1 MLMRPARAKQ
11 TENTRGFMAHQNSPK
26 PTKAERTA
34 AAREKARQMREAQQ
48 KREKR
53 NSLLVKGGVVVAVLV
68 IIGVIAAVVITNQRG
83 QIADAG
89 AAPAHGNANGGIT
102 ITQNG
107 LADTDPV
114 NVDVANIPEPASTEG
129 DVIVPAGVAAA
140 PKGEPASIVMY
151 VDMGCPVCKSFE
163 GQYGEYLT
171 ELTSSGDATV
181 EYRVATFLDRVSTT
195 NYSSRA
201 ANAVACVADSSPE
214 VFNDYLTQL
223 FAQQPAEGGAGLD
236 NATLT
241 SIAETAGAT
250 DVSSCIDDGEFRPWA
265 KFVNQTFS
273 DYQVGGTPTVYVD
286 GQKWDPNTAGDFQQ
300 FAQGVID
307 ARA

>member
-1 MLMRPARAKQ
+1 
-11 TENTRGFMAHQNSPK
+11 MANQNSPK

-89 AAPAHGNANGGIT
+89 AAPAHGNAFGGYT
-102 ITQNG
+102 LTQKG
-107 LADTDPV
+107 LADTEAVHVDAA
-114 NVDVANIPEPASTEG
+114 NVPEPAATKG

-140 PKGEPASIVMY
+140 PKGKPASIVMY

-163 GQYGEYLT
+163 GQYGGYLT
-171 ELTSSGDATV
+171 QLTSSGDATV

-201 ANAVACVADSSPE
+201 ANAVACVANSKPE

-223 FAQQPAEGGAGLD
+223 FAQQPTEGGAGLD

-250 DVSSCIDDGEFRPWA
+250 GVSSCIDGGEFRPWT
-265 KFVNQTFS
+265 KFVNQTFT

-286 GQKWDPNTAGDFQQ
+286 GQKWDPNSSGDFQK
-300 FAQGVID
+300 FAQGIID